1 MSFEASASNIFL
13 EDGHILCAT
22 VCREDGEWV
31 DSRIDLNEF
40 IGNEDGWFMWDGVNF
55 SESANEI
62 RLEGTNLTA
71 ELPMRD
77 GGYRERQG
85 IQLGDRIS
93 NRDGQLVVSLPLP

>member
-1 MSFEASASNIFL
+1 MSFQASARGFWL
-13 EDGHILCAT
+13 ENGHILVAE
-22 VCREDGEWV
+22 VCREDGEW
-31 DSRIDLNEF
+31 DESRINLNEF

-62 RLEGTNLTA
+62 RLDGTTLTA

-85 IQLGDRIS
+85 INLADRIA
-93 NRDGQLVVSLPLP
+93 NENGRLVFN